1 MKTNGISKQARLL
14 HSALVQR
21 GVDAEIEKW
30 DSHKHI
36 DISIEGAGLYIEV
49 DGDDHYTNPDTISRY
64 LERDYFSNEG
74 GYDTLHFPNHI
85 IDSQLDKVADAI
97 AEVAGRRGVGR

>member
-1 MKTNGISKQARLL
+1 
-14 HSALVQR
+14 
-21 GVDAEIEKW
+21 
-30 DSHKHI
+30 
-36 DISIEGAGLYIEV
+36 
-49 DGDDHYTNPDTISRY
+49 

-97 AEVAGRRGVGR
+97 AEVAGRRVVGR